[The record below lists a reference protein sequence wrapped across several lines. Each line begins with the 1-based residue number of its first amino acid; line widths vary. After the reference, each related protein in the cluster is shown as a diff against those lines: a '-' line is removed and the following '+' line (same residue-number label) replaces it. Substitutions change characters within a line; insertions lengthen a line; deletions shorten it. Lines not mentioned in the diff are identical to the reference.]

1 MGYEA
6 LEEANDVKCYEEF
19 QNSLKNQDMESLSDD
34 CMEKVQAAAAQYK
47 FINSN
52 NNAYQDKRQRPKTQE
67 EIDQDNAIRF
77 QMSIVVA
84 VLIGA
89 VGLYIYYINKQLEG
103 ISTPRKKL
111 SKKKMQKKKKKKIG
125 YKEENLLFFSF
136 RGRDRDRNNKVK

>member
-1 MGYEA
+1 MKKQQPSK
-6 LEEANDVKCYEEF
+6 LN
-19 QNSLKNQDMESLSDD
+19 
-34 CMEKVQAAAAQYK
+34 K

-111 SKKKMQKKKKKKIG
+111 SKKKMLKKMQQQKKKK
-125 YKEENLLFFSF
+125 
-136 RGRDRDRNNKVK
+136 